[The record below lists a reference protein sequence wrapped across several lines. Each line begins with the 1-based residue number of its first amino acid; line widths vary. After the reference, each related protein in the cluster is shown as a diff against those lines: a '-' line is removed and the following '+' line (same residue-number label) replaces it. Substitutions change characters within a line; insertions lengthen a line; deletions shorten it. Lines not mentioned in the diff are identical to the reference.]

1 MAKVAIFSL
10 NTHFLL
16 DFGDLDK
23 SFSLG
28 NAHAWHCAHLI
39 TILLFMRRWYSSCDY
54 HAVSISWKTCRIGA
68 CSDSSMATI
77 VSIVKL

>member
-39 TILLFMRRWYSSCDY
+39 TILLFMRRWYSSCAWLDKLGS
-54 HAVSISWKTCRIGA
+54 ASANRT
-68 CSDSSMATI
+68 SSFAFGH
-77 VSIVKL
+77 S